1 MHWQNSLWTVRQRH
15 GPPFTVSL
23 SIKRTATLSRCLSL
37 YSVFI
42 RACQLS
48 YPSDLL
54 VWSASHLIADYTD
67 HVKTTSILPPE
78 SAFGYQNC
86 VIKECRDGTE
96 REKKKAEYMV
106 WRLSPNL
113 TERFF
118 CSTYSQWNI
127 IMPNTVQAFNDLSL
141 LYSKNVLHSYG
152 KKHSYTKHYS
162 IVKTDVIKLSIRKVN
177 LLYILKAKLHIF
189 ESIWRLFI
197 NNAKDLDLTDDQVN
211 AKFLWTTQ
219 FSELV
224 EFV

>member
-1 MHWQNSLWTVRQRH
+1 
-15 GPPFTVSL
+15 
-23 SIKRTATLSRCLSL
+23 
-37 YSVFI
+37 
-42 RACQLS
+42 
-48 YPSDLL
+48 
-54 VWSASHLIADYTD
+54 
-67 HVKTTSILPPE
+67 
-78 SAFGYQNC
+78 
-86 VIKECRDGTE
+86 
-96 REKKKAEYMV
+96 
-106 WRLSPNL
+106 
-113 TERFF
+113 
-118 CSTYSQWNI
+118 
-127 IMPNTVQAFNDLSL
+127 MPNTVQAFNDLSL